1 MQQFLGAPRAIVAD
15 LLNATAQLMP
25 LRMSAPDSGMRIV
38 LQAEPDA
45 SKVAVL
51 SGGGSGHE
59 PAHAGFVGPG
69 MLTGAIA
76 GELFASPGVEA
87 VLAAIQAC
95 RAAPGVLLV
104 IKNYTGDRLNFG
116 LAAERARGDGIDV
129 ATVLVRDDIALPD
142 AAQPRGLAGTVLV
155 HKYVGHLA
163 AQGVE
168 LAQIAER
175 GQAFADRLLSLGMAL
190 SSATVPGQH
199 QGKRSPELGLGI
211 HNEPGA
217 RKVDPQTLQDALDLV
232 LAPLLEAADAR
243 LGADTP
249 LVVFLNDLG
258 GCSTQELGSLANGLI
273 ARIGPDRIALMVRP
287 AALMTSMDMHGFSI
301 TLGPA
306 DADVLEA
313 LRAPVEILA
322 WPGVSTPR
330 PVTQFDPERP
340 RATHTPG
347 SGRRDA
353 GLAQALGQAAET
365 LVAAKEELDA
375 LDAKVGDGDAGS
387 TFAQGAS
394 AVLEA
399 LQADTL
405 STGTPAQL
413 AQELAALVEHSMGGS
428 SGVLLSIMLT
438 SAAQALT
445 DSASWPEALERG
457 LARMQE
463 TGGAGQG
470 DRTMLDALIPAV
482 AALRARPEDL
492 SAAAAVARKGADA
505 TSQMAK
511 AQAGRSAAVRAEALE
526 GVVDPGAE
534 AVARAFEAFARAAA
548 SARST

>member
-1 MQQFLGAPRAIVAD
+1 
-15 LLNATAQLMP
+15 
-25 LRMSAPDSGMRIV
+25 
-38 LQAEPDA
+38 
-45 SKVAVL
+45 
-51 SGGGSGHE
+51 
-59 PAHAGFVGPG
+59 
-69 MLTGAIA
+69 
-76 GELFASPGVEA
+76 
-87 VLAAIQAC
+87 
-95 RAAPGVLLV
+95 VLLV